1 MGSKLKII
9 LGILIIGIMAAFF
22 IFGENNNNKN
32 QYLNTRHSSF
42 IWQENSE
49 QRVLTRD
56 EAINDYWN
64 EIKDYVD
71 GTETIDA
78 CSWESGNCY
87 NLDADISDGVI
98 ETIYF
103 PNGGYLYFSAD
114 IDESGNASDIDQDGN
129 NWDFTIDVDSSV
141 INDAIEE
148 WAYDNDYT
156 IE

>member
-9 LGILIIGIMAAFF
+9 LGVLIIGIIAAFF
-22 IFGENNNNKN
+22 IFSRDNNEN
-32 QYLNTRHSSF
+32 QYLNSSRYSEF
-42 IWQENSE
+42 IQQENSE

-56 EAINDYWN
+56 EAIEGYWD

-87 NLDADISDGVI
+87 SLDADISGGVI
-98 ETIYF
+98 ETVYF
-103 PNGGYLYFSAD
+103 SSGGYLYLSAD
-114 IDESGNASDIDQDGN
+114 IDESGNASDIDQNGN
-129 NWDFTIDVDSSV
+129 SWDFTIDMDSS
-141 INDAIEE
+141 IIDDAIEE
-148 WAYDNDYT
+148 WAYDNDFV